1 MTSKSLWNYY
11 RDEVNDNTAEVNAD
25 NYRTNNIKTTISRSF
40 SVRQNKQGAHQI
52 IIIC

>member
-11 RDEVNDNTAEVNAD
+11 RDEVNDNTAEVN
-25 NYRTNNIKTTISRSF
+25 NYRTNNIKAAISRSF
-40 SVRQNKQGAHQI
+40 SIRQNKQGARQI